1 MLVFIDES
9 GDSGMRGKPGS
20 SPHFV
25 VTGVL
30 FEDHDEASQCES
42 RIQELRESRRL
53 SPRFEFH
60 FNSCS
65 HDLRT
70 AFLQA
75 VRSSGFFYHSIVLN
89 KAKLWS
95 EGFHDKSSF
104 YKYTTGLVFENMK
117 PQLNDSIVVLDKC
130 GNQEFRCELAKYLKR
145 RVNETGG
152 KRLIKKVKM
161 QRSDGNDLLQLADMV
176 CGAVARSYSSKENRW
191 VFRKLIRHRE
201 LRVQI
206 WPK

>member
-1 MLVFIDES
+1 MLVFMDES

-30 FEDHDEASQCES
+30 FEDHEEANQCEY
-42 RIQELRESRRL
+42 RIQELRETKRL
-53 SPRFEFH
+53 PPNFEFH

-65 HDLRT
+65 NNLRT

-89 KAKLWS
+89 KAKLWG
-95 EGFHDKSSF
+95 EGFQYKNSF

-117 PQLNDSIVVLDKC
+117 PQLSNSIVVLDKC
-130 GNQEFRCELAKYLKR
+130 GNQEFRSELAKYLKR
-145 RVNETGG
+145 RINENDGQ
-152 KRLIKKVKM
+152 RLIKKVKM

-176 CGAVARSYSSKENRW
+176 CGAVARSCSDKTDRW
-191 VFRKLIRHRE
+191 RFRRLIRHRE